1 MITSPYPDQSIP
13 EQSVFDFLFSDL
25 APEDEERAALIGGAN
40 GQVTTFGE
48 LRSRIELLAGALAA
62 RGLGLGDIVA
72 VHCPNIPAF
81 AVVFHG
87 ILRAGA
93 TATTIN
99 VLYTAEEIGTQL
111 SDSGAKAIFTLSLF
125 AEHAREAAAAAGIAP
140 QSIFLIDG
148 GTDEP
153 SLPSLLAEGAAAPD
167 VTIDPATTVAVIPY
181 SSGTTGYPKGV
192 RLTHA
197 NIVSNVVQTYPVI
210 DVDSDDVVLAILPF
224 FHIYGMTVLLNIALK
239 KRARLVTM
247 AKFDLEQYLALVQ
260 EYGCT
265 YLFIAPPVAV
275 ALAKHPLVDEYDTSS
290 VRAVFSGAA
299 PIDAALMKAVGDRLD
314 ARVRQGYGMSEA
326 SPVTHVL
333 PGDRDD
339 LDLGS
344 IGFPIAQTEVKLIAL
359 ESGDEIDIPES
370 GKSDP
375 GEIWVRGPQVML
387 GYLGRD
393 DATREVIDD
402 DGFLHTGDVAVVG
415 DKGEFYIVDRLKELI
430 KYKGYQV
437 APAELEALLLTHPDI
452 TDAAAIGAA
461 DEDGQE
467 IPKAYVVRR
476 VGSSLDADGVME
488 FVAERVAP
496 HKKVRAVAFIDAI
509 PKSTAGKILRKELR
523 AREASAHP

>member
-1 MITSPYPDQSIP
+1 M
-13 EQSVFDFLFSDL
+13 
-25 APEDEERAALIGGAN
+25 R
-40 GQVTTFGE
+40 
-48 LRSRIELLAGALAA
+48 
-62 RGLGLGDIVA
+62 
-72 VHCPNIPAF
+72 
-81 AVVFHG
+81 
-87 ILRAGA
+87 
-93 TATTIN
+93 
-99 VLYTAEEIGTQL
+99 L
-111 SDSGAKAIFTLSLF
+111 S
-125 AEHAREAAAAAGIAP
+125 
-140 QSIFLIDG
+140 
-148 GTDEP
+148 
-153 SLPSLLAEGAAAPD
+153 
-167 VTIDPATTVAVIPY
+167 
-181 SSGTTGYPKGV
+181 
-192 RLTHA
+192 HA

-210 DVDSDDVVLAILPF
+210 DVTSDDVVLAILPF

-239 KRARLVTM
+239 KRAALVTM
-247 AKFDLEQYLALVQ
+247 AKFDLVEYLTITQ
-260 EYGCT
+260 NHRCT

-275 ALAKHPLVDEYDTSS
+275 ALAKHPLVDQYDLSS

-359 ESGDEIDIPES
+359 ETGDEIDVPES

-415 DKGEFYIVDRLKELI
+415 AKGEFYIVDRLKELI

-476 VGSSLDADGVME
+476 EGSSLDENGVME

-523 AREASAHP
+523 ALEASRS

>member
-1 MITSPYPDQSIP
+1 MIKSPYPDQVIP

-25 APEDEERAALIGGAN
+25 AEEDEGRNALIDGGS
-40 GQVTTFGE
+40 GQAITFGQ
-48 LRSRIELLAGALAA
+48 LKAQIELLAGALAA
-62 RGLGLGDIVA
+62 RGLGAGDVVA
-72 VHCPNIPAF
+72 IHCPNIPAF

-87 ILRAGA
+87 ILRAAA

-99 VLYTAEEIGTQL
+99 VLYTAEEIETQL
-111 SDSGAKAIFTLSLF
+111 KDSGAKALFTLTRF
-125 AEHAREAAAAAGIAP
+125 AEHAHVAAANAGIPAENV
-140 QSIFLIDG
+140 IHIDG
-148 GTDEP
+148 GDGN
-153 SLPSLLAEGAAAPD
+153 SLRALLSEGREAPE
-167 VTIDPATTVAVIPY
+167 VHIDPATHVAVIPY

-192 RLTHA
+192 RLSHA

-210 DVDSDDVVLAILPF
+210 DVTSGDVVLAILPF

-239 KRARLVTM
+239 KRAALVTM
-247 AKFDLEQYLALVQ
+247 AKFDLVEYLTITQ
-260 EYGCT
+260 NHRCT

-275 ALAKHPLVDEYDTSS
+275 ALAKHPLVDQYDLSS

-299 PIDAALMKAVGDRLD
+299 PIDAALMKAVGERLD

-359 ESGDEIDIPES
+359 ETGDEIGIPES

-415 DKGEFYIVDRLKELI
+415 PKGEFYIVDRLKELI

-476 VGSSLDADGVME
+476 EGSSLDENGVME
-488 FVAERVAP
+488 FVSERVAP

-523 AREASAHP
+523 ALEASKQS

>member
-1 MITSPYPDQSIP
+1 
-13 EQSVFDFLFSDL
+13 
-25 APEDEERAALIGGAN
+25 
-40 GQVTTFGE
+40 
-48 LRSRIELLAGALAA
+48 
-62 RGLGLGDIVA
+62 
-72 VHCPNIPAF
+72 
-81 AVVFHG
+81 
-87 ILRAGA
+87 
-93 TATTIN
+93 
-99 VLYTAEEIGTQL
+99 
-111 SDSGAKAIFTLSLF
+111 
-125 AEHAREAAAAAGIAP
+125 
-140 QSIFLIDG
+140 
-148 GTDEP
+148 
-153 SLPSLLAEGAAAPD
+153 
-167 VTIDPATTVAVIPY
+167 
-181 SSGTTGYPKGV
+181 
-192 RLTHA
+192 
-197 NIVSNVVQTYPVI
+197 
-210 DVDSDDVVLAILPF
+210 
-224 FHIYGMTVLLNIALK
+224 
-239 KRARLVTM
+239 
-247 AKFDLEQYLALVQ
+247 
-260 EYGCT
+260 
-265 YLFIAPPVAV
+265 
-275 ALAKHPLVDEYDTSS
+275 
-290 VRAVFSGAA
+290 VFSGAA

-359 ESGDEIDIPES
+359 ESGDEIDVPAS

-476 VGSSLDADGVME
+476 EGSSLDENSVME

-523 AREASAHP
+523 AREASEKG